1 MHESGRG
8 NPAPTGY
15 RLKPTRF
22 IESVNCAIDGIIY
35 TARTQKHMRNHFLSA
50 LVLLLLV
57 LFLRISALEFT
68 LLAVSVSFVLFAEL
82 MNTAVEVVVD
92 MISPEYH
99 PMARIAKDVAA
110 GSVLVSAIGAMVTG
124 YLILARYVFPIYKEA
139 LGMIGT
145 PADLGA
151 IVSLL
156 LVVIVVVIFKA
167 MSGKGT
173 PMHGGLPSGHAAV
186 AFTIATL
193 VSLKTQDP
201 ITSILTIVLAAM
213 VSHSRL
219 LMRIHSLR
227 EVVLGGVTGTAITL
241 VVVLVFKAAL
251 N

>member
-1 MHESGRG
+1 M
-8 NPAPTGY
+8 
-15 RLKPTRF
+15 
-22 IESVNCAIDGIIY
+22 NCAIDGILY
-35 TARTQKHMRNHFLSA
+35 TASTQKHMRNHFIAA

-57 LFLRISALEFT
+57 LFLRVSALEFT

-82 MNTAVEVVVD
+82 VNTAIEVVVD

-99 PMARIAKDVAA
+99 PLAKIAKDVAA
-110 GSVLVSAIGAMVTG
+110 GSVLVSAIGATVTG
-124 YLILARYVFPIYKEA
+124 YLILSRYVFPIYKEA

-156 LVVIVVVIFKA
+156 LVVIVVVILKA

-173 PMHGGLPSGHAAV
+173 PLHGGLPSGHAAV

-201 ITSILTIVLAAM
+201 ITSILTICLAIM

-219 LMRIHSLR
+219 LMRIHSLQ
-227 EVVLGGVTGTAITL
+227 EVILGGVTGTAITL

-251 N
+251 R

>member
-1 MHESGRG
+1 MRGIESM
-8 NPAPTGY
+8 
-15 RLKPTRF
+15 KPTSF

-35 TARTQKHMRNHFLSA
+35 TARTQKHMRNHFISA

-57 LFLRISALEFT
+57 LFLRVSALEFT

-92 MISPEYH
+92 MVSPEYH
-99 PMARIAKDVAA
+99 PLAKIAKDVAA

-156 LVVIVVVIFKA
+156 LVVIVVVILKA
-167 MSGKGT
+167 MSGKGS
-173 PMHGGLPSGHAAV
+173 PLHGGLPSGHAAV

-241 VVVLVFKAAL
+241 IVVLVFKAAL